1 MGHSQGG
8 SRLGGKQAQLTGNRD
23 ADVVY
28 RDKED
33 NVRKQSSRW
42 TVRDVITTVLL
53 SVVMIVIQAAL
64 NVIFMFN
71 NFASMVLSTGV
82 IVLILGPVYALLIT
96 RVAKRGASLAY
107 LTMVGM
113 VYLASGNWYL
123 LPWYVLVGLI
133 CEAILWRGGSC
144 QDSRK
149 VIAACTV
156 SGFLHQGTN
165 LLPIVLFW
173 DTYYAFSTSAGQDP
187 TYVNDYLLYYTN
199 PAWLAFILALTL
211 VCALAG
217 GMIGG
222 RLIQKHFQKAGV
234 L

>member
-1 MGHSQGG
+1 M
-8 SRLGGKQAQLTGNRD
+8 
-23 ADVVY
+23 
-28 RDKED
+28 
-33 NVRKQSSRW
+33 RKQSSRW

-123 LPWYVLVGLI
+123 LPWYVLVGLT

-199 PAWLAFILALTL
+199 PAWLAFILAFTL

-217 GMIGG
+217 GVIGG

>member
-1 MGHSQGG
+1 MA
-8 SRLGGKQAQLTGNRD
+8 SRPQLTGNRD
-23 ADVVY
+23 TDVVY
-28 RDKED
+28 QDKED

-144 QDSRK
+144 QDSRT

-199 PAWLAFILALTL
+199 PAWLAFILAFTL
-211 VCALAG
+211 VCALSG
-217 GMIGG
+217 GVIGC
-222 RLIQKHFQKAGV
+222 RMIQKHFQKAGV

>member
-1 MGHSQGG
+1 M
-8 SRLGGKQAQLTGNRD
+8 
-23 ADVVY
+23 
-28 RDKED
+28 
-33 NVRKQSSRW
+33 RKQSSRW

-144 QDSRK
+144 QDSRT

>member
-1 MGHSQGG
+1 MA
-8 SRLGGKQAQLTGNRD
+8 SRPQLTGNRD
-23 ADVVY
+23 TDVVY
-28 RDKED
+28 QDKED

-42 TVRDVITTVLL
+42 TVRDVITTTLL

-71 NFASMVLSTGV
+71 SFASMVLSTGV

-144 QDSRK
+144 QDPRK

-217 GMIGG
+217 GVIGS

>member
-1 MGHSQGG
+1 M
-8 SRLGGKQAQLTGNRD
+8 
-23 ADVVY
+23 
-28 RDKED
+28 
-33 NVRKQSSRW
+33 RKQSSRW
-42 TVRDVITTVLL
+42 TVRDVITTTLL

-64 NVIFMFN
+64 NVIFTFN

-144 QDSRK
+144 QDPRK

-199 PAWLAFILALTL
+199 PAWLAFILAFTL
-211 VCALAG
+211 VCALSG
-217 GMIGG
+217 GVIGC

>member
-1 MGHSQGG
+1 M
-8 SRLGGKQAQLTGNRD
+8 
-23 ADVVY
+23 
-28 RDKED
+28 
-33 NVRKQSSRW
+33 RKQSSRW

-144 QDSRK
+144 QDPRK
-149 VIAACTV
+149 VIAVCTV

-199 PAWLAFILALTL
+199 PAWLAFILAFTL
-211 VCALAG
+211 VCALSG
-217 GMIGG
+217 GVIGC
-222 RLIQKHFQKAGV
+222 RLIQKHFQKAVV

>member
-1 MGHSQGG
+1 MA
-8 SRLGGKQAQLTGNRD
+8 SRPQLTGNRD
-23 ADVVY
+23 TDVVY
-28 RDKED
+28 QDKED

-222 RLIQKHFQKAGV
+222 KLIQKHFQKAGV

>member
-1 MGHSQGG
+1 M
-8 SRLGGKQAQLTGNRD
+8 
-23 ADVVY
+23 
-28 RDKED
+28 
-33 NVRKQSSRW
+33 RKQSSRW

-53 SVVMIVIQAAL
+53 SVVIVIQAAL

-113 VYLASGNWYL
+113 VYLASGTWYL

-144 QDSRK
+144 QDSRN

>member
-1 MGHSQGG
+1 M
-8 SRLGGKQAQLTGNRD
+8 
-23 ADVVY
+23 
-28 RDKED
+28 
-33 NVRKQSSRW
+33 RKQSSRW
-42 TVRDVITTVLL
+42 TVRDVITTTLL

-149 VIAACTV
+149 AIAACTV

-199 PAWLAFILALTL
+199 PAWLAFILAFTL

-217 GMIGG
+217 GVIGG

>member
-1 MGHSQGG
+1 M
-8 SRLGGKQAQLTGNRD
+8 
-23 ADVVY
+23 
-28 RDKED
+28 
-33 NVRKQSSRW
+33 
-42 TVRDVITTVLL
+42 RDVITTVLL

-144 QDSRK
+144 QDSRT

-199 PAWLAFILALTL
+199 PAWLAFILAFTL

-217 GMIGG
+217 GVIGG

>member
-1 MGHSQGG
+1 M
-8 SRLGGKQAQLTGNRD
+8 
-23 ADVVY
+23 
-28 RDKED
+28 
-33 NVRKQSSRW
+33 RKQSSRW

-96 RVAKRGASLAY
+96 RVAKRGALLAY

-133 CEAILWRGGSC
+133 CEAILWRGRSC
-144 QDSRK
+144 QDPRK

-199 PAWLAFILALTL
+199 PAWLAFILAFTL
-211 VCALAG
+211 VCALSG
-217 GMIGG
+217 GVIGC

>member
-1 MGHSQGG
+1 MY
-8 SRLGGKQAQLTGNRD
+8 T
-23 ADVVY
+23 
-28 RDKED
+28 
-33 NVRKQSSRW
+33 
-42 TVRDVITTVLL
+42 LL
-53 SVVMIVIQAAL
+53 V
-64 NVIFMFN
+64 
-71 NFASMVLSTGV
+71 
-82 IVLILGPVYALLIT
+82 T

-187 TYVNDYLLYYTN
+187 TYVKDYLLYYTN
-199 PAWLAFILALTL
+199 PAWLAFILAFTL

-217 GMIGG
+217 GVIGG

>member
-1 MGHSQGG
+1 M
-8 SRLGGKQAQLTGNRD
+8 
-23 ADVVY
+23 
-28 RDKED
+28 
-33 NVRKQSSRW
+33 RKQSSRW
-42 TVRDVITTVLL
+42 TVRDVIATVLL

-82 IVLILGPVYALLIT
+82 IVLVLGPVYALLIT

-133 CEAILWRGGSC
+133 CEAILWRDGSC

-149 VIAACTV
+149 VIATCTV

-199 PAWLAFILALTL
+199 PAWLAFILAFTL

>member
-1 MGHSQGG
+1 MA
-8 SRLGGKQAQLTGNRD
+8 SRPQLTGNRD
-23 ADVVY
+23 TDVVY
-28 RDKED
+28 QDKED

-53 SVVMIVIQAAL
+53 SLVMIVIQAAL

-82 IVLILGPVYALLIT
+82 IVLVLGPVYALLIT

-199 PAWLAFILALTL
+199 PAWLAFILAFTL
-211 VCALAG
+211 VCALSG